1 LVRIVRC
8 NECKIRKILF
18 ELWVTEV
25 PRHVNYRTLEVRCL
39 SAQQFDTLCGML
51 EETFFLHTL
60 ISLYNAALE
69 GNCPHSQN
77 LSLRGDWLRARSEQE
92 EEQSSYYV
100 FKDSLA
106 FVCPT

>member
-1 LVRIVRC
+1 MNVKFGKFYL
-8 NECKIRKILF
+8 NFGSLK
-18 ELWVTEV
+18 V

-39 SAQQFDTLCGML
+39 SAQQFDTLWNARGD
-51 EETFFLHTL
+51 FFLHTL

-69 GNCPHSQN
+69 DNCPHSKN
-77 LSLRGDWLRARSEQE
+77 LSVHGDWLRARSGQE

-100 FKDSLA
+100 FKDYLA